1 MKAENIKF
9 RAKRTDDGVWVY
21 GDLTHVQ
28 RICTKE
34 QTEKSGRRTEPV
46 VRIANYDVDE
56 ETIGQYTGLYD
67 ENESEIYE
75 GDIVDWTFFY
85 TGYCNGGAVECDTI
99 VTGIIEWYQG
109 GFILKVINN
118 DFEDAGQYGI
128 SDLNTDTKSDVVVKG
143 NIYDNKEL
151 LKQEY
156 ERID

>member
-9 RAKRTDDGVWVY
+9 RGKRTDDGAWVY

-34 QTEKSGRRTEPV
+34 QTEKSGRRTEPA
-46 VRIANYDVDE
+46 VRIANYDVNKV
-56 ETIGQYTGLYD
+56 TIGQFTGLYD

-85 TGYCNGGAVECDTI
+85 TGYCNGGAAERDTI

-118 DFEDAGQYGI
+118 DFEDAGQYSI
-128 SDLNTDTKSDVVVKG
+128 SDLNTDTTSDVVVKG

-151 LKQEY
+151 LAT
-156 ERID
+156 RI